1 MNSNPQKDDDR
12 RAILKDAKRALSEV
26 MRSKEETAAGRKRK
40 PSVKDE
46 LLTPC
51 TKKSAKTSL
60 TGTQKTGSKELDSKI
75 TSYFYENG
83 IAFNAAA
90 SSSFVLM
97 TEESM
102 KLKIQFQKFARQN
115 PLQSYKVPRRLKFPE
130 FHSHDHSAGAWALK
144 DLFFM
149 CYKVHG
155 ARSAASAKAQLDW
168 SVRTRRRLIFFR
180 TKQCALMLQRCR
192 QRHGMR
198 CT

>member
-1 MNSNPQKDDDR
+1 M
-12 RAILKDAKRALSEV
+12 
-26 MRSKEETAAGRKRK
+26 
-40 PSVKDE
+40 DE

-51 TKKSAKTSL
+51 TKKSAKTSV
-60 TGTQKTGSKELDSKI
+60 TCTQKTGSKELDSKI

-90 SSSFVLM
+90 SSSFALM

-102 KLKIQFQKFARQN
+102 KFARQN
-115 PLQSYKVPRRLKFPE
+115 PLQSYKVPHRHKFSGELLDKAYESTKKLVAPIL
-130 FHSHDHSAGAWALK
+130 AVPKKYGATIAS
-144 DLFFM
+144 DGFI
-149 CYKVHG
+149 CEKVHG
-155 ARSAASAKAQLDW
+155 AGSAASAKAQLDW